1 MKKVLALIFACFAMA
16 ATMTGPCVAAGLI
29 NWTEEEIAFMERHPV
44 IRIGVDP
51 KFVPYEFIDEDGE
64 YKGIAADFLSLISER
79 TGLQFQ
85 VAEGLTWPEVY
96 DQALSGEI
104 DMLPAISLTSER
116 ERYFLFSEPYINF
129 RRVIVTRATDTGI
142 TDIDD
147 LAGLTVAVQRN
158 SSHHSYLLGYPK
170 INLSLYDSA
179 ETALTHV
186 AHGNERVFVGN
197 LATISYLARINTLT
211 NLRFIAFEGE
221 KQQSLHFA
229 VRRDWPVLADI
240 INKALADIS
249 MEEKNAIISR
259 WVGFESEI
267 NYGPVFR
274 IVLIAGSLL
283 AVMMVVSFLWNIR
296 LRKEIKQRLLIQADL
311 EKAKR
316 EADEA
321 NEFKS
326 NFLARISHEIR
337 TPLNAIMG
345 MSYLLKKTDLSSTQ
359 KLYADRIRQAASNML
374 NIINDILDFSRIE
387 AGKVELE
394 TASFNLDQVIEDVV
408 NIISYKIEEQG
419 INFRF
424 YKDPAVPSWFYG
436 DAKRIEQI
444 LVNLLSNAAKFTSEG
459 EVSLEVRL
467 VARENDRYH
476 LSFSVQDTGIGMT
489 QEQVNSL
496 FKPFVQ
502 GDSSITRRFG
512 GTGLGLSIVK
522 SLVDMMGGRIQ
533 VFSTPGA
540 GSTFIVDLSLD
551 IDREK
556 EATSLGILPPGQ
568 LKDIRV
574 LVLDKSVEDMNL
586 IGNYL
591 GNFGLQYELTSSQTS
606 AASML
611 EAEGNGSLQPFDLFI
626 VDYNTPQEG
635 GIKYIESI
643 RSSGRIKRM
652 PKIIML
658 LPMMRED
665 LLEKLDQYGI
675 DLGIGKPIIPSILFN
690 GILDL
695 FAPKASPA
703 AESRTEELQMPEK
716 RYIVL
721 LAEDN
726 KTNQL
731 IVKSLLQQA
740 GIELLIAGDGKE
752 AVEMYQRHHDSVDL
766 VLMDLHMPVMDGY
779 EAASEIRRISGNVP
793 IVALTADVVGGVLE
807 KCRQYGIHHCISK
820 PFNPED
826 FARRVTDIIEK
837 RDREE
842 PETGVLDLSAGL
854 RSVGGDPEI
863 YKQVLAE
870 FRNEN
875 GETLGGLASAI
886 VEKRHDEA
894 AKIIHKIRG
903 SLGSIGASEVYE
915 VSTALQKA
923 LHEGNDKETEFLMGK
938 FLKLFTQLLEEID
951 RYIK

>member
-1 MKKVLALIFACFAMA
+1 M
-16 ATMTGPCVAAGLI
+16 
-29 NWTEEEIAFMERHPV
+29 
-44 IRIGVDP
+44 
-51 KFVPYEFIDEDGE
+51 
-64 YKGIAADFLSLISER
+64 
-79 TGLQFQ
+79 
-85 VAEGLTWPEVY
+85 
-96 DQALSGEI
+96 
-104 DMLPAISLTSER
+104 
-116 ERYFLFSEPYINF
+116 
-129 RRVIVTRATDTGI
+129 
-142 TDIDD
+142 
-147 LAGLTVAVQRN
+147 GLTVAVQRN
-158 SSHHSYLLGYPK
+158 SSHHSYLIGYPD
-170 INLSLYDSA
+170 INLSLYDSVEA
-179 ETALTHV
+179 ALAGV
-186 AHGNERVFVGN
+186 AQGNERAFVGN
-197 LATISYLARINTLT
+197 LATTSYLARINTLT

-221 KQQSLHFA
+221 KVHYLYFA
-229 VRRDWPVLADI
+229 VRKDWPVLVDI

-249 MEEKNAIISR
+249 VEEKNAIISK
-259 WVGFESEI
+259 WIGFKSDI
-267 NYGPVFR
+267 RYGLVHR
-274 IVLIAGSLL
+274 IIMYAGPFLAVLI
-283 AVMMVVSFLWNIR
+283 VVSFFWIIR
-296 LRKEIKQRLLIQADL
+296 LRKEIKNRLRIQAAL
-311 EKAKR
+311 EQAKR

-337 TPLNAIMG
+337 TPLNAITG

-359 KLYADRIRQAASNML
+359 RMYADRIRQAASNML

-394 TASFNLDQVIEDVV
+394 TASFSLDQVIEDVV

-424 YKDPAVPSWFYG
+424 FKDPNVPNWFFG

-476 LSFSVQDTGIGMT
+476 LSFSVRDTGIGMT
-489 QEQVNSL
+489 QEQVNGL

-522 SLVDMMGGRIQ
+522 SLVDMMDGRIQ

-556 EATSLGILPPGQ
+556 ETTSLRILPSER

-574 LVLDKSVEDMNL
+574 LVLDKTVEDMNL
-586 IGNYL
+586 IGSYL
-591 GNFGLQYELTSSQTS
+591 KNFGLQYDLTSSQAS

-611 EAEGNGSLQPFDLFI
+611 EAADNGFSQPFDLFI

-652 PKIIML
+652 PKLIML

-665 LLEKLDQYGI
+665 LFEKLEQYRI

-690 GILDL
+690 GILDI
-695 FAPKASPA
+695 FASKASPEA
-703 AESRTEELQMPEK
+703 KNKTEEAQMLDK
-716 RYIVL
+716 KYSVL

-740 GIELLIAGDGKE
+740 GIELLTAGDGKE
-752 AVEMYQRHHDSVDL
+752 AVEMYQRHQESVDL
-766 VLMDLHMPVMDGY
+766 
-779 EAASEIRRISGNVP
+779 
-793 IVALTADVVGGVLE
+793 
-807 KCRQYGIHHCISK
+807 C
-820 PFNPED
+820 
-826 FARRVTDIIEK
+826 
-837 RDREE
+837 
-842 PETGVLDLSAGL
+842 LSAGSHAAGAGMAKKKAKGEPVSCGCGCSGCPSASL
-854 RSVGGDPEI
+854 CHVPVG
-863 YKQVLAE
+863 Q
-870 FRNEN
+870 EN
-875 GETLGGLASAI
+875 KRDAS
-886 VEKRHDEA
+886 
-894 AKIIHKIRG
+894 
-903 SLGSIGASEVYE
+903 Y
-915 VSTALQKA
+915 
-923 LHEGNDKETEFLMGK
+923 
-938 FLKLFTQLLEEID
+938 
-951 RYIK
+951 